1 MFAATRGG
9 GRGRGQNFSSR
20 GGQVGG
26 RGRGRGSYTSAASDD
41 KVQGE
46 MSQLNS
52 RMISTSE
59 SKKRGSESLEPAV
72 GASAP
77 SKFWSGDLDQNPDE
91 EQEDDLDDPRKDENW
106 KIQKIKGF
114 MKDRDAQSKQS

>member
-9 GRGRGQNFSSR
+9 GRGRGQNFSSK

-26 RGRGRGSYTSAASDD
+26 RGRGRGSYTSTASDD

-52 RMISTSE
+52 RMISKSE

-114 MKDRDAQSKQS
+114 MKDRYAQSKQS